1 VTIFERPLLVE
12 LPLDKENQSGYSR
25 AIEFTE
31 NLINGGWP
39 EELNGAWINF
49 ITVDEEINEFEEKKY
64 QIIAVYFNDFY
75 PSNTIIESSS
85 PILNN
90 YPEQYPDAYITWGT
104 IEWQIWEI
112 YVKPGLRRA
121 HVGATLS
128 SMAAVYAAQN
138 GRVIQRPSI
147 STPDAIQLM
156 QFMEWYYAD
165 ASPYPEIISPT
176 NRVYTPFE
184 EARLDYVDQIFGEI
198 NE

>member
-1 VTIFERPLLVE
+1 MTIFERPLLVE